1 MLPFRTILVLTI
13 RFMVNS
19 FSITSFEV
27 GSCGA
32 EKEVVGYS
40 LYLAPCILDHSCAP
54 NAKVREDI
62 LHTTHHAYH
71 KTQLLR
77 LKIVDKIALQ

>member
-1 MLPFRTILVLTI
+1 MLLFMIMLVLTI

-27 GSCGA
+27 GSCGS

-40 LYLAPCILDHSCAP
+40 LYLAPSILDHSCAP
-54 NAKVREDI
+54 NAKVGQDRRNI
-62 LHTTHHAYH
+62 LLASTSSIY
-71 KTQLLR
+71 KN
-77 LKIVDKIALQ
+77 

>member
-40 LYLAPCILDHSCAP
+40 LYLAPCILDH
-54 NAKVREDI
+54 
-62 LHTTHHAYH
+62 
-71 KTQLLR
+71 
-77 LKIVDKIALQ
+77 

>member
-1 MLPFRTILVLTI
+1 MLLLVIILVLAI

-40 LYLAPCILDHSCAP
+40 LYLGPCILDHSCAP
-54 NAKVREDI
+54 NAKVRN
-62 LHTTHHAYH
+62 LNA
-71 KTQLLR
+71 
-77 LKIVDKIALQ
+77 